1 MTTPLPAGSQTSV
14 ILSSL
19 MNPADANF
27 MGNIHGGVIMKL
39 IDEAAATCAFQF
51 CRARVV
57 TAAIDRIDFL
67 NPVAIGNLVV
77 LTANMNYAGT
87 SSMEVGV
94 RVEAED
100 LASGVITHCASAYV
114 VFVALDDDG
123 RPIPVP
129 TLVPRTDEQKRWFR
143 EAEARRAKRLAER
156 RRPQE

>member
-14 ILSSL
+14 VLSSL

-77 LTANMNYAGT
+77 LKANMNYAGT

-123 RPIPVP
+123 RPKPVP
-129 TLVPRTDEQKRWFR
+129 KLVPATDHQKRWLR
-143 EAEARRAKRLAER
+143 AAEARRAKRLAER
-156 RRPQE
+156 RSAD

>member
-1 MTTPLPAGSQTSV
+1 MTTPLPPGSQTSV

-39 IDEAAATCAFQF
+39 IDEAAATCAYQF

-57 TAAIDRIDFL
+57 TAAIDRIDFHY
-67 NPVAIGNLVV
+67 PVGIGNLVV
-77 LTANMNYAGT
+77 LKANMNYAGT
-87 SSMEVGV
+87 TSMEVGV

-100 LASGVITHCASAYV
+100 LGTGVVTHCASAYV
-114 VFVALDDDG
+114 VFVALGDDG
-123 RPIPVP
+123 RPLPVP
-129 TLVPRTDEQKRWFR
+129 GLKPETEDQERWFR

-156 RRPQE
+156 RPKG

>member
-14 ILSSL
+14 VLSSL

-39 IDEAAATCAFQF
+39 IDEAAATCAYQF

-67 NPVAIGNLVV
+67 NPVALGNLVV
-77 LTANMNYAGT
+77 LKANMNYAGT

-100 LASGVITHCASAYV
+100 LTSGVITHCASAYV

-123 RPIPVP
+123 RPTPVP
-129 TLVPRTDEQKRWFR
+129 KLMPRTDHQKRWLR

-156 RRPQE
+156 RSAD